1 MTTIAVF
8 SGDFC
13 RGSSVVRE
21 LIDRTGLRL
30 ITDSDLVA
38 RAVELSGLEE
48 RKFERL
54 FSTRV
59 SVFNA
64 YTHEKERCLAWLRLA
79 LSELLAGPDLLLSG
93 FLTHLVPGKLGS
105 VLKVCLI
112 GNTKYRLAVAAE
124 EQGLSERDAAAAIAR
139 LDGERSLWTLTTC
152 EQKDPWEVALYDIV
166 VPLDKMSTHE
176 AAVLIEKQWRQCEM
190 LVGDT
195 PPQSLADFRLASEVE
210 VALVGAGHAVD
221 VSASSGQVE
230 LTINKKVLFL
240 GRLEE
245 QLKDI
250 ARQVPGVESVQTRTG
265 KGFHQPDIYRQCDM
279 EAPTRVLLVDDER
292 EFVQTLSERLS
303 LRDIGSA
310 VAFDGESA
318 LKLVHDDEPEVMILD
333 LKMPGVDGMEVLRQ
347 VKNTRPEVEV
357 IILTGHGSEED
368 RRKCME
374 LGAFAYLHK
383 PVDIDVLSRELRAAN
398 DKIHQS
404 AGAAGGR

>member
-30 ITDSDLVA
+30 VTDSDLVA
-38 RAVELSGLEE
+38 RAVERSGMEE
-48 RKFERL
+48 RKFERV
-54 FSTRV
+54 FSAKV

-64 YTHEKERCLAWLRLA
+64 YSHEKERCLAWLRLA
-79 LSELLAGPDLLLSG
+79 LSELLTGPDLLLSG
-93 FLTHLVPGKLGS
+93 FLTHLLPRELNS
-105 VLKVCLI
+105 LLKVCLI

-124 EQGLSERDAAAAIAR
+124 EQGLSERDAAASIAR
-139 LDGERSLWTLTTC
+139 LDGERSLWTLATC
-152 EQKDPWEVALYDIV
+152 EQKDPWEASLYDIV
-166 VPLDKMSTHE
+166 VPLDKMNTHE
-176 AAVLIEKQWRQCEM
+176 AAVLIEKQWRQSGIV
-190 LVGDT
+190 LGDT
-195 PPQSLADFRLASEVE
+195 PPQALADFRLAGEVE
-210 VALVGAGHAVD
+210 VALVRAGHAVG
-221 VSASSGQVE
+221 VSVRQGRVE

-279 EAPTRVLLVDDER
+279 EAPARVLLVDDER

-357 IILTGHGSEED
+357 IILTGHGSEDD

-374 LGAFAYLHK
+374 LGAFAYLQK

-398 DKIHQS
+398 DKIRQ
-404 AGAAGGR
+404 AGRDAGSR